1 MEVSCQ
7 LHALETLPLAN
18 KNLEAV
24 WMCCRTGKSLASTEN
39 KTTIPWQPMV

>member
-1 MEVSCQ
+1 MEVSYQ
-7 LHALETLPLAN
+7 LHALDTLPLAN

-39 KTTIPWQPMV
+39 KTMTPCQPMA